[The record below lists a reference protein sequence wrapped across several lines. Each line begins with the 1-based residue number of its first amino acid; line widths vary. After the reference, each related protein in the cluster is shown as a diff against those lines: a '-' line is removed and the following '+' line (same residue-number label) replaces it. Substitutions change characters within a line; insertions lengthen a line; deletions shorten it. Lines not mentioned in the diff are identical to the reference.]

1 MQSTAKC
8 LLLIGLLS
16 LLVLNSHGVAQARG
30 PLGDPISQGNGN
42 GLEDRLRQATGGSV
56 RISHHAR
63 TGTVSFIGVDQDHP
77 IGRPAGL
84 AANASPEALA
94 RAFLD
99 TYGPLFG
106 VKDQAQELRLKRVKD
121 N

>member
-8 LLLIGLLS
+8 LLLICLLS
-16 LLVLNSHGVAQARG
+16 LLGLNSHGVAQARG

-63 TGTVSFIGVDQDHP
+63 PARGGLLAPTRGKCSNPPPRATGTVSFIGVDQDHP

-84 AANASPEALA
+84 VANASPEALA

-99 TYGPLFG
+99 
-106 VKDQAQELRLKRVKD
+106 
-121 N
+121 